1 MGKHSNSDYNDEEL
15 YCAFCGKDASQVRS
29 MIASPTGVNIC
40 DECITIA
47 ADAMMHD
54 LGFYDSDANGSQ
66 YGTGAISGYSHV
78 DDIELRAASSQDS
91 AKSES
96 DISAILEDLPTPHE
110 IHERL
115 SEHVVGQEE
124 AKRALSVAVY
134 NHYKRISFV
143 QSEDDDGVE
152 IDKSN
157 IMLLGPTG
165 SGKTLLAQTL
175 ARILNVPF
183 AIADATTLT
192 EAGYVGEDVENILLK
207 LITAADFD
215 VPKAQIG
222 IVYIDE
228 IDKIARKAENLSI
241 TRDVSGEGVQQA
253 LLKIVE
259 GCEASVPPQGGR
271 KHPEQE
277 LIHIDTKNIL
287 FILGGAFVGL
297 ADIVGSRVGKS
308 GLGFGS
314 ELPESKKQAEA
325 ELLAQV
331 LPEDLNKFGMI
342 PEFVGRIPVI
352 CSLDELTEDDLVSIL
367 TEPKNALIKQYKKL
381 FEYEDSTLVIE
392 QDALR
397 AIAHEAKEHG
407 TGARGLRSICERILM
422 NVMYDLPESTPP
434 TKVVITKEDVE
445 GTGFPEIE
453 PADGDVAASDASSGS
468 LGSKGEKQKDDDGES
483 GL

>member
-1 MGKHSNSDYNDEEL
+1 MNQQRSNSGPGAGEEEIF
-15 YCAFCGKDASQVRS
+15 CAFCGKNPQQVNA
-29 MIASPTGVNIC
+29 MISGPNGIYIC
-40 DECITIA
+40 DECISVC
-47 ADAMMHD
+47 ADAMMRD
-54 LGFYDSDANGSQ
+54 MGFYLSQ
-66 YGTGAISGYSHV
+66 EPEMVEDDRPRRGRHSRQDVVADVEEGYY
-78 DDIELRAASSQDS
+78 DDEPSPAEVLGN
-91 AKSES
+91 
-96 DISAILEDLPTPHE
+96 LPTPRE
-110 IHERL
+110 LYERL
-115 SEHVVGQEE
+115 SEHVVGQEN

-134 NHYKRISFV
+134 NHYKRISMGAV
-143 QSEDDDGVE
+143 AEEGDVE
-152 IDKSN
+152 LAKSN

-175 ARILNVPF
+175 ARTLQVPF

-215 VPKAQIG
+215 VARAEIG

-271 KHPEQE
+271 KHPQQE
-277 LIHIDTKNIL
+277 LIHIDTTNIL

-297 ADIVGSRVGKS
+297 ADIVAQRVGKH
-308 GLGFGS
+308 GLGFNV

-331 LPEDLNKFGMI
+331 LPEDLNKYGMI

-352 CSLDELTEDDLVSIL
+352 TSLDELSEEDLVRIL
-367 TEPKNALIKQYKKL
+367 VEPKNALVKQYTRM
-381 FEYEDSTLVIE
+381 FEFEESDLVFE
-392 QDALR
+392 PEALK
-397 AIAHEAKEHG
+397 AIAHEAAEHG
-407 TGARGLRSICERILM
+407 TGARGLRSICERVLLD
-422 NVMYDLPESTPP
+422 VMYELPEQGGSSTVIVCASDITGE
-434 TKVVITKEDVE
+434 TK
-445 GTGFPEIE
+445 PEIV
-453 PADGDVAASDASSGS
+453 PVAVGS
-468 LGSKGEKQKDDDGES
+468 QGMEELA
-483 GL
+483 